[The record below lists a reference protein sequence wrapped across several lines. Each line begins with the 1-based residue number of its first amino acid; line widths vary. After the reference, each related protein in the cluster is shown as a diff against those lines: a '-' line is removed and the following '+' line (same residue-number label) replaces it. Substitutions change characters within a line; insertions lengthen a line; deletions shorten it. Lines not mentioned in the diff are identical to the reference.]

1 MAAHFLI
8 LPTLQHYTASTQN
21 ELRSRG
27 WKVHDGFSIYLERVE
42 KINVG
47 EAEGGWRGRKR
58 RLDEEFRMEVDSEDV
73 GVGSDVTGVAGF
85 KEVRWGAEQF
95 SSKRRTSGFTG

>member
-47 EAEGGWRGRKR
+47 EAESGWRGRKR

-73 GVGSDVTGVAGF
+73 GVGADVANVAGF
-85 KEVRWGAEQF
+85 KEVSWHPEQF
-95 SSKRRTSGFTG
+95 NRKRRTSGFSG